1 MVVFDIQ
8 LVFLLGVLEN
18 LWEIVCK
25 NQFNMEI
32 SNFGDLWMIKIVVGE
47 KVKDFMFKIG
57 EEFDFV
63 FLIGQFLKVKGRD
76 GNCCKWFDI
85 CYY

>member
-1 MVVFDIQ
+1 
-8 LVFLLGVLEN
+8 
-18 LWEIVCK
+18 
-25 NQFNMEI
+25 MEI

-63 FLIGQFLKVKGRD
+63 FLIGQFLKVKGRE
-76 GNCCKWFDI
+76 GNYI

>member
-1 MVVFDIQ
+1 
-8 LVFLLGVLEN
+8 
-18 LWEIVCK
+18 
-25 NQFNMEI
+25 MEI

-63 FLIGQFLKVKGRD
+63 FLIGQFLKVKGRE
-76 GNCCKWFDI
+76 GNGCKWFDI

>member
-1 MVVFDIQ
+1 
-8 LVFLLGVLEN
+8 
-18 LWEIVCK
+18 
-25 NQFNMEI
+25 MEI

-63 FLIGQFLKVKGRD
+63 FLIGQFLKVKGRK